1 MKGGCGGSCEEFEVG
16 EGEIGDLVNT
26 GESCLEVEGFGS
38 LSDSWE
44 PVSRK
49 GGEKGAFFSW
59 CDVEVGVWFLQF
71 GGDAGGELGGGEA
84 LGNGD
89 FERLLDRS
97 SESGG
102 GFAWVT
108 TKLPREIE
116 VAFVDGADF
125 DVGGKIVGVSEHEL
139 REAFIF
145 FEVAWDEDE
154 IGAEA
159 ACSGGGIKEA
169 FICEVCTRTANCE
182 NNTIIEYAVADK
194 CGIELFSSIDEDF
207 IFSNEKDAQE
217 KCDELN
223 KEAQQMSIRQ
233 QYNRENRSR

>member
-1 MKGGCGGSCEEFEVG
+1 MEGGCGGSCEEFEVG

-38 LSDSWE
+38 LADSWE
-44 PVSRK
+44 PVSGK
-49 GGEKGAFFSW
+49 GGEKGAFLSW
-59 CDVEVGVWFLQF
+59 CDFEVGVGFLQF
-71 GGDAGGELGGGEA
+71 GGDGGGELGGGEA

-97 SESGG
+97 SEGGG

-108 TKLPREIE
+108 TKLAREIE

-159 ACSGGGIKEA
+159 ACSGGGHGSTDSAGAGFVAGGGNNATGCAADGDGFTTKPGVCGLFYGGVEGVGV
-169 FICEVCTRTANCE
+169 EV
-182 NNTIIEYAVADK
+182 
-194 CGIELFSSIDEDF
+194 
-207 IFSNEKDAQE
+207 KD
-217 KCDELN
+217 
-223 KEAQQMSIRQ
+223 
-233 QYNRENRSR
+233 